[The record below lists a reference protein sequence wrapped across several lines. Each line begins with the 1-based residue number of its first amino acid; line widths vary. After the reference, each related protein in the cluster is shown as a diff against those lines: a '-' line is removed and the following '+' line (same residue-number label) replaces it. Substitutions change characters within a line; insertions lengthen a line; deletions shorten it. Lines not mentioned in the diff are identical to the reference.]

1 LLIEAG
7 VTLRKYLILLAVVVF
22 GSCGDV
28 CLGRGMRDF
37 GAVTAANWHRLLTVL
52 LNPWVLLGISLLI
65 LFFCSYLTALSWADL
80 TYVLPATALSY
91 VLMALLAR
99 IFLHENVTLEH
110 WLGIGLITLGVGF
123 VATGPSLTVSVHRQA
138 KGKEEAAVGHVAL
151 DKGSRS
157 DA

>member
-1 LLIEAG
+1 MT
-7 VTLRKYLILLAVVVF
+7 VRKYLILLAVVIF

-37 GAVTAANWHRLLTVL
+37 GAVTSANWRQLLTVL
-52 LNPWVLLGISLLI
+52 WNPWVVGGICLLI

-91 VLMALLAR
+91 VLMALLAKVV
-99 IFLHENVTLEH
+99 LHENVTPAH

-123 VATGPSLTVSVHRQA
+123 VATGPSLTVER
-138 KGKEEAAVGHVAL
+138 
-151 DKGSRS
+151 
-157 DA
+157 

>member
-1 LLIEAG
+1 MT
-7 VTLRKYLILLAVVVF
+7 VRKYLILLAVVIF

-37 GAVTAANWHRLLTVL
+37 GAVTAANWRHLLTVL
-52 LNPWVLLGISLLI
+52 WNPWVIGGICLLI

-91 VLMALLAR
+91 IFMALLAR
-99 IFLHENVTLEH
+99 ALLHETVTPGH

-123 VATGPSLTVSVHRQA
+123 VATGPSLTVAASASPR
-138 KGKEEAAVGHVAL
+138 EEPESARSSAVRFSGEHA
-151 DKGSRS
+151 R
-157 DA
+157 

>member
-1 LLIEAG
+1 
-7 VTLRKYLILLAVVVF
+7 VTVRKYLVLLAVVIF

-37 GAVTAANWHRLLTVL
+37 GAVTSANWRQLLTVL
-52 LNPWVLLGISLLI
+52 RNPWVAGGICLLI

-91 VLMALLAR
+91 IFMAVLAR
-99 IFLHENVTLEH
+99 VVLHENVTAGH

-123 VATGPSLTVSVHRQA
+123 VATGPSLTAAQPNPKR
-138 KGKEEAAVGHVAL
+138 EEPDSARHQLAL
-151 DKGSRS
+151 LNGTRG

>member
-1 LLIEAG
+1 
-7 VTLRKYLILLAVVVF
+7 VTVRKYLVLLAVVIF

-37 GAVTAANWHRLLTVL
+37 GAVTASNWHLLL
-52 LNPWVLLGISLLI
+52 HAIADPWVILGICFLI
-65 LFFCSYLTALSWADL
+65 GFFCTYITALSWADL

-91 VLMALLAR
+91 VLMALLAK

-110 WLGIGLITLGVGF
+110 WLGIALITAGVGF
-123 VATGPSLTVSVHRQA
+123 VATGPSLTVETSSTA
-138 KGKEEAAVGHVAL
+138 PGKLPDAAN
-151 DKGSRS
+151 RS

>member
-1 LLIEAG
+1 
-7 VTLRKYLILLAVVVF
+7 VTVRKYLILLAVVVF

-37 GAVTAANWHRLLTVL
+37 GAVTSANWRQLLTVL
-52 LNPWVLLGISLLI
+52 WNPWVVAGVCLLI

-91 VLMALLAR
+91 ILMALLAR
-99 IFLHENVTLEH
+99 VFLHENVTPGH

-123 VATGPSLTVSVHRQA
+123 VATGPSLTV
-138 KGKEEAAVGHVAL
+138 AVPDPEREKPDSAPPRVAL
-151 DKGSRS
+151 LKRTGS